1 MDEMTRMFDEKMDRE
16 LHISGRTDIARKRA
30 KSVVGSS
37 VDPERKETVVSE
49 HPAMIR
55 YQTCVSARMRKLVY
69 QYRPISSLWMP
80 KQSRHDPERLRCPKC
95 NGTRENFVG

>member
-1 MDEMTRMFDEKMDRE
+1 MDGATRMFDEKMGRE
-16 LHISGRTDIARKRA
+16 LHNLLRT
-30 KSVVGSS
+30 KSVVGPS

-55 YQTCVSARMRKLVY
+55 NQTCVSARMRKLVY

-80 KQSRHDPERLRCPKC
+80 KQSRHDPEPIRCPKC